1 MTHEDAGKY
10 RAKHP
15 AGTAVDAS
23 IVAALEQKADGG
35 RVICTHAHDIAETL
49 KMAPSEVGKTID
61 LLEYRITKC
70 QLGLFGYEPGR
81 KVVEPAETVSD
92 ELRAQL
98 DRFAG
103 SGEIS
108 CASAWEI
115 ADRLGLQRMEVAAA
129 CELLGIK
136 IRRCQLGAF

>member
-10 RAKHP
+10 KAKHP

-23 IVAALEQKADGG
+23 IAAALEEKADG
-35 RVICTHAHDIAETL
+35 RVTCAAAEEIAGIL
-49 KMAPSEVGKTID
+49 RVALSEVGKTID
-61 LLEYRITKC
+61 LLEYRINEC
-70 QLGLFGYEPGR
+70 QLGLFGYEPGG

-92 ELRAQL
+92 ELRSEL
-98 DRFAG
+98 ERFAG

-108 CASAWEI
+108 CASAWGI
-115 ADRLGLQRMEVAAA
+115 ADRLGLQRMVVAAA
-129 CELLGIK
+129 CELLRIK

>member
-10 RAKHP
+10 KAKHP

-23 IVAALEQKADGG
+23 IAAALEQKADGG
-35 RVICTHAHDIAETL
+35 RVTCTAAEEIAGIL
-49 KMAPSEVGKTID
+49 RVALSEVGKTID
-61 LLEYRITKC
+61 LLEYRITEC
-70 QLGLFGYEPGR
+70 QLGLFGYEPHG

-92 ELRAQL
+92 ELRAEL
-98 DRFAG
+98 ERFAG

-108 CASAWEI
+108 CASAWDI
-115 ADRLGLQRMEVAAA
+115 ADRLGLQRMVVAAA
-129 CELLGIK
+129 CELLRIK

>member
-10 RAKHP
+10 KAKHP

-23 IVAALEQKADGG
+23 IAAALEQEADGG
-35 RVICTHAHDIAETL
+35 RVTCVSAHDIAGSLNVT
-49 KMAPSEVGKTID
+49 PSEVGKTID
-61 LLEYRITKC
+61 LLEYRIIEC
-70 QLGLFGYEPGR
+70 QLGLFGYEPHG
-81 KVVEPAETVSD
+81 KVVEPAESVSD
-92 ELRAQL
+92 ALRAQL

-103 SGEIS
+103 SGEIG

-115 ADRLGLQRMEVAAA
+115 ADRLGLDRMAVAAA
-129 CELLGIK
+129 CEHLGTK

>member
-15 AGTAVDAS
+15 VGTAVDAS
-23 IVAALEQKADGG
+23 IAAALEQKVDGG
-35 RVICTHAHDIAETL
+35 RVTCTAAHDIAETL

-61 LLEYRITKC
+61 LLEYRITEC
-70 QLGLFGYEPGR
+70 QLGLFGYEPVG

-115 ADRLGLQRMEVAAA
+115 ADRLGLQRMAVAAA

>member
-10 RAKHP
+10 SAKHP

-23 IVAALEQKADGG
+23 IAAALEQKADGG
-35 RVICTHAHDIAETL
+35 RVTCAAAYDIAGTL
-49 KMAPSEVGKTID
+49 KVAPSEVGKTID
-61 LLEYRITKC
+61 LLEYRITEC
-70 QLGLFGYEPGR
+70 QLGLFGYEPHG

-92 ELRAQL
+92 EVRAEL
-98 DRFAG
+98 ERFAG
-103 SGEIS
+103 SAEIS

-115 ADRLGLQRMEVAAA
+115 ADRLGLQRMAVSAA